1 MGWSFVLED
10 RTMGMFVYGQHPGAE
25 IESRLA
31 SRPMLP
37 LEDDDV
43 LEQSFAN
50 EIAQLRL
57 ELKRRDNL
65 LQERDRLLR
74 EWMLSQEAFKS
85 LFRKYGRLPDG
96 RMIVDLSTEEKTK
109 LVEDE
114 EAAILRVRP
123 DLAR

>member
-1 MGWSFVLED
+1 
-10 RTMGMFVYGQHPGAE
+10 MGMFVYGQQPGAD
-25 IESRLA
+25 IDSRIA
-31 SRPMLP
+31 SRPILP

-43 LEQSFAN
+43 LEQNLAN

-57 ELKRRDNL
+57 EVKRRDNL
-65 LQERDRLLR
+65 LEERDRLLR

-114 EAAILRVRP
+114 EAAILRIRP

>member
-1 MGWSFVLED
+1 
-10 RTMGMFVYGQHPGAE
+10 MGMFIYGQEPGAGM
-25 IESRLA
+25 ESRI
-31 SRPMLP
+31 STRPLLP

-43 LEQSFAN
+43 LEQSLAN

-57 ELKRRDNL
+57 EVKRRDNL
-65 LQERDRLLR
+65 LEERDRLLR

-96 RMIVDLSTEEKTK
+96 RMIVDLPSDEKSK
-109 LVEDE
+109 LIEDE
-114 EAAILRVRP
+114 EAAILRIRP

>member
-1 MGWSFVLED
+1 
-10 RTMGMFVYGQHPGAE
+10 MGMFIYGQQPGAGME
-25 IESRLA
+25 NRL
-31 SRPMLP
+31 SSHPLLP

-43 LEQSFAN
+43 LEQSLAN

-57 ELKRRDNL
+57 EIKRRDNL

-96 RMIVDLSTEEKTK
+96 RMIVDLPSDEKSK
-109 LVEDE
+109 LIEDE
-114 EAAILRVRP
+114 EAAILRIRP

>member
-1 MGWSFVLED
+1 
-10 RTMGMFVYGQHPGAE
+10 MGMFVYGQQPD
-25 IESRLA
+25 IESRMA

-65 LQERDRLLR
+65 LEERDRLLR

-109 LVEDE
+109 IVEDE

>member
-1 MGWSFVLED
+1 
-10 RTMGMFVYGQHPGAE
+10 MGMFIYGQEPGAGM
-25 IESRLA
+25 ESRTS
-31 SRPMLP
+31 SRPLLP

-43 LEQSFAN
+43 LEQSLAN

-57 ELKRRDNL
+57 EVKRRDNL
-65 LQERDRLLR
+65 LEERDRLLR

-96 RMIVDLSTEEKTK
+96 RMIVDLPSEEKSK
-109 LVEDE
+109 LIEDE

>member
-1 MGWSFVLED
+1 
-10 RTMGMFVYGQHPGAE
+10 MGMFIYGQQPGAGM
-25 IESRLA
+25 ESRLN
-31 SRPMLP
+31 SRPPLP

-43 LEQSFAN
+43 LEQSLAN

-85 LFRKYGRLPDG
+85 LFRKYGCLPDG
-96 RMIVDLSTEEKTK
+96 RMIVDLPSDEKSK
-109 LVEDE
+109 LIEDE
-114 EAAILRVRP
+114 EAAILRIRP

>member
-1 MGWSFVLED
+1 
-10 RTMGMFVYGQHPGAE
+10 MGMFVYGQQHGAD
-25 IESRLA
+25 IDNRIA

-57 ELKRRDNL
+57 EVKRRDNL
-65 LQERDRLLR
+65 LEERDRLLR

-85 LFRKYGRLPDG
+85 LFRKYGRLSDG
-96 RMIVDLSTEEKTK
+96 RMIVDLPSEEKSK
-109 LVEDE
+109 L
-114 EAAILRVRP
+114 I
-123 DLAR
+123 